1 MTMGIFTRFAD
12 IVNANLNSM
21 LDKAEDPEKMI
32 KLIIQEMEETLVE
45 VRSAAAKSIAE
56 KKTLLREQRAIEES
70 IANWQ
75 QKAELAI
82 AKDREDL
89 ARAALTEKQNAQTA
103 LTHVQKDLEELE
115 THLTAVQEDSQRL
128 QEKLNE
134 AKRKQEAYVL
144 RQESAH
150 VRLKVRS
157 KAQLHNIEEAM
168 MKFERYQQKIDRL
181 EAEVE
186 AYDITENTDLASE
199 LQALERDDKVEQEL
213 ASLKKK
219 VANS

>member
-12 IVNANLNSM
+12 IVNANLNSI

>member
-1 MTMGIFTRFAD
+1 MGIFTRFAD